1 MLNEMSVRKKVY
13 GILVIIIILAVGGYF
28 LSQQFGAG
36 NSSSQANAK
45 SKPEEKKS
53 GDAVVPVELA
63 AATQGEI
70 SAFLTAT
77 ANLRALREVD
87 ISSQGQGVV
96 KRLLVE
102 EGDLVKEGQV
112 LCTLDDTDLQI
123 RLQTTQQRLAQAKL
137 QLEKGRIRQ
146 EKTQAQIRNGR
157 EDLGRLEKLF
167 ADRLVSER
175 EVARSRYQIEEL
187 EHEERIASS
196 EGRELTHRVREL
208 ESEIEQVQ
216 TEIGQTQVTA
226 PFAGVV
232 VQRMINLGQLVRRL
246 DAVIKLG
253 AFSPLY
259 ADVHLSEREGSTVR
273 QGQSAN
279 VKLGVNE
286 SVQATG
292 KIARISPTVDQSTG
306 TVKVTVEL
314 SRVGN
319 AFKPG
324 AFVRVDIQTDKRAN
338 STLIPKRALVE
349 DDSEKYVFIANGETA
364 KRVKVSLGYESG
376 GQVEIL
382 KGITPGQRVVVAG
395 QGALKDG
402 SKIKIIQGRN
412 NQEPSVQARL

>member
-1 MLNEMSVRKKVY
+1 
-13 GILVIIIILAVGGYF
+13 
-28 LSQQFGAG
+28 
-36 NSSSQANAK
+36 
-45 SKPEEKKS
+45 
-53 GDAVVPVELA
+53 
-63 AATQGEI
+63 
-70 SAFLTAT
+70 
-77 ANLRALREVD
+77 
-87 ISSQGQGVV
+87 
-96 KRLLVE
+96 
-102 EGDLVKEGQV
+102 
-112 LCTLDDTDLQI
+112 
-123 RLQTTQQRLAQAKL
+123 
-137 QLEKGRIRQ
+137 
-146 EKTQAQIRNGR
+146 
-157 EDLGRLEKLF
+157 
-167 ADRLVSER
+167 
-175 EVARSRYQIEEL
+175 
-187 EHEERIASS
+187 
-196 EGRELTHRVREL
+196 LTHRVREL